1 MHKTFLFRIL
11 VQRHV
16 IILSIVSSA
25 GPILPCVCVCARV
38 VALLQ
43 PRVSRAVW
51 DGGERGVHFRYKK
64 GRESGRKEGGE
75 EGSHLVHLSA

>member
-1 MHKTFLFRIL
+1 MSLFLVLL
-11 VQRHV
+11 VVLGQYSR
-16 IILSIVSSA
+16 
-25 GPILPCVCVCARV
+25 VCVCARV